1 MKVVKHLGLNFPISF
16 KSYRKLCEKDF
27 TLLLSFS
34 RILPLQLFLRSNAFL
49 KYFWY
54 TVKSGEIVTIW
65 ENSWNFAQKTMERVC
80 VCVKER
86 DRERKKE
93 RFKGHLYFRLPSRVL
108 IFLLENSLYYLE
120 SVPLQL
126 RIRKFVI
133 DTLGE
138 ASCVRGSLSVN

>member
-1 MKVVKHLGLNFPISF
+1 
-16 KSYRKLCEKDF
+16 
-27 TLLLSFS
+27 
-34 RILPLQLFLRSNAFL
+34 
-49 KYFWY
+49 
-54 TVKSGEIVTIW
+54 
-65 ENSWNFAQKTMERVC
+65 MERVC